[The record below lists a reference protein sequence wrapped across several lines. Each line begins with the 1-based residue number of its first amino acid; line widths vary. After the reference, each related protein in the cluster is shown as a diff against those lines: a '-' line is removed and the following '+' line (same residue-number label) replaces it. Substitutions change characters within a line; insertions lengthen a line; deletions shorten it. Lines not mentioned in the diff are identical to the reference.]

1 MEFLMTRIILD
12 NLGKTFGDQTA
23 LHEVSLEFPSGSFV
37 VLLGPSGCGK
47 TTTLRMLAGLEDPSR
62 GTIAFGDRVVANGN
76 TGASVPAEKRGLGMV
91 FQSYALWPH
100 MSVRTNIDW
109 PLRVAG
115 WSAADRKTRLDEVL
129 AMLDITALADR
140 YPAEISGGQ
149 QQRVAIART
158 IASRPQVLLFDEPL
172 SNLDARLRVDT
183 RAELAQVHRLTGG
196 TSVYV
201 THDQVEALALAT
213 HIAVM
218 RNGLVEQ
225 FGPPEELL
233 ERPATA
239 FVAGF
244 LGTPPAVLLSGAVH
258 DGWLLRDGVRI
269 APVDGV
275 GGVDEHLQAMYRPQ
289 DVLLSP
295 DGLLPYDVLECTPL
309 AGRYVVSGLTGGHRV
324 SVVSERMVSAGTS
337 TRLVLPDRPT
347 ALFSADGARVSA

>member
-1 MEFLMTRIILD
+1 MTAITLD
-12 NLGKTFGDQTA
+12 RLGKDFGGSTA
-23 LHEVSLEFPSGSFV
+23 LHEVSLEFPAGSFV

-47 TTTLRMLAGLEDPSR
+47 TTTLRMLAGLEAPSR
-62 GTIAFGDRVVANGN
+62 GTISFGDRVVADGD

-109 PLRVAG
+109 PLRVAK
-115 WSAADRKTRLDEVL
+115 WSAADRQARVDEVL
-129 AMLDITALADR
+129 AMLGITALADR

-183 RAELAQVHRLTGG
+183 RAELAQVHRATGG

-218 RNGLVEQ
+218 RDGRVEQ
-225 FGPPEELL
+225 FGPPAELL

-239 FVAGF
+239 FVAAF
-244 LGTPPAVLLSGAVH
+244 LGTPPAVLLTGEAHGGALH
-258 DGWLLRDGVRI
+258 RDGVAI
-269 APVDGV
+269 AAASGDRP
-275 GGVDEHLQAMYRPQ
+275 LQAMYRPQ
-289 DVLLSP
+289 DV
-295 DGLLPYDVLECTPL
+295 GLGAEGQVPFEVVECTPL
-309 AGRYVVSGLTGGHRV
+309 AGRYVVSGMTGRDRV
-324 SVVSERMVSAGTS
+324 SVVTETPVTAGTW
-337 TRLVLPDRPT
+337 TRLVLPETPA
-347 ALFSADGARVSA
+347 ALFGADDARVTA

>member
-1 MEFLMTRIILD
+1 MTAITLD
-12 NLGKTFGDQTA
+12 RLGKDFGGSTA
-23 LHEVSLEFPSGSFV
+23 LHEVSLEFPAGSFV

-47 TTTLRMLAGLEDPSR
+47 TTTLRMLAGLEEPSR
-62 GTIAFGDRVVANGN
+62 GTISFGDRVVADGD

-109 PLRVAG
+109 PLRVAK
-115 WSAADRKTRLDEVL
+115 WSAADRQARVDEVL
-129 AMLDITALADR
+129 AMLGITALADR

-183 RAELAQVHRLTGG
+183 RAELAQVHRATGG

-218 RNGLVEQ
+218 RDGRVEQ
-225 FGPPEELL
+225 FGPPAELL

-239 FVAGF
+239 FVAAF
-244 LGTPPAVLLSGAVH
+244 LGTPPAVLLTGEAHGGALH
-258 DGWLLRDGVRI
+258 RDGVAI
-269 APVDGV
+269 AAASGDRP
-275 GGVDEHLQAMYRPQ
+275 LQAMYRPQ
-289 DVLLSP
+289 DV
-295 DGLLPYDVLECTPL
+295 GLGAEGQVPFEVVECTPL
-309 AGRYVVSGLTGGHRV
+309 AGRYVVSGMTGRDRV
-324 SVVSERMVSAGTS
+324 SVVTETPVAAGTW
-337 TRLVLPDRPT
+337 TRLVLPETPA
-347 ALFSADGARVSA
+347 ALFGTDDARVTA